1 MADNGYSHDNKVI
14 HDAFTAGKILQIKQG
29 EHFIARRLKEYIN
42 DLIINDEVKANTFC
56 GKSYNYHTAWVR
68 MHKVTNKIN
77 QLRMKH
83 WYWDKIIL

>member
-14 HDAFTAGKILQIKQG
+14 NEAFQAGKILQIKQD

-42 DLIINDEVKANTFC
+42 DLIINDEIKRMSL
-56 GKSYNYHTAWVR
+56 GKDSWDYHTSWGR
-68 MHKVTNKIN
+68 MHRVTNKIN

>member
-14 HDAFTAGKILQIKQG
+14 HEAFQAGKILQIKQG
-29 EHFIARRLKEYIN
+29 EHFITRRLKEYIN
-42 DLIINDEVKANTFC
+42 DLIINDEVKRMSL
-56 GKSYNYHTAWVR
+56 GKDSWDYHTSWSR
-68 MHKVTNKIN
+68 MHRVTNKIN